1 MESNHFPTHQLSGS
15 GRSGPGHCQYRLRL
29 RARTRSVD
37 WKEIAEV
44 SGQNLDVQ
52 VEEGPPSVKA
62 SGREGLNSLKR
73 VNYIIVVFRL
83 HCVAVLLFATK
94 ARSQIAGTGNY
105 SGNRHRRNRG
115 RRPER
120 IRDTHQSVN
129 ACDALWCYGT
139 TIAETS

>member
-1 MESNHFPTHQLSGS
+1 MREM
-15 GRSGPGHCQYRLRL
+15 RL
-29 RARTRSVD
+29 RAHGAVARCGILMR
-37 WKEIAEV
+37 
-44 SGQNLDVQ
+44 
-52 VEEGPPSVKA
+52 
-62 SGREGLNSLKR
+62 
-73 VNYIIVVFRL
+73 
-83 HCVAVLLFATK
+83 CVAVLLFATK